1 MNTNLIAGHL
11 QYLRKRHHYTQEDLA
26 KRLHLSRQAVSKWE
40 TGATIPDLEILLQL
54 SSLYDISINDILEP
68 DIQPRMI
75 TDFEQL
81 SAIPEKELEES
92 LRLFDEKALVTALMG
107 ASPGINDLC
116 EKLFPA
122 IAFEKIRNDIGRI
135 RIEEVEKRQKE
146 IISMINLRELER
158 RGEELLFAVPCSL
171 LLLIEFHRNCIFP
184 LFMASLSNEKETR
197 LSRVTES

>member
-1 MNTNLIAGHL
+1 M
-11 QYLRKRHHYTQEDLA
+11 
-26 KRLHLSRQAVSKWE
+26 
-40 TGATIPDLEILLQL
+40 

-68 DIQPRMI
+68 DIQPRKI

-81 SAIPEKELEES
+81 STIPEKELEES

-158 RGEELLFAVPCSL
+158 RG
-171 LLLIEFHRNCIFP
+171 
-184 LFMASLSNEKETR
+184 
-197 LSRVTES
+197 

>member
-54 SSLYDISINDILEP
+54 SSLYDVSINDILEP

-107 ASPGINDLC
+107 ASPELNGLC
-116 EKLFPA
+116 EKMFPD
-122 IAFEKIRNDIGRI
+122 IDFEKIRNKIGRI
-135 RIEEVEKRQKE
+135 RIEAVQAAQDQ
-146 IISMINLRELER
+146 IVSMINLQALDRI
-158 RGEELLFAVPCSL
+158 G
-171 LLLIEFHRNCIFP
+171 
-184 LFMASLSNEKETR
+184 
-197 LSRVTES
+197 

>member
-1 MNTNLIAGHL
+1 MSISERLHE
-11 QYLRKRHHYTQEDLA
+11 LRKQAGYSQEQVAEMLEI
-26 KRLHLSRQAVSKWE
+26 SRQAVSKWE

-81 SAIPEKELEES
+81 SVIPEKELEES

-146 IISMINLRELER
+146 IISMINLRELEK
-158 RGEELLFAVPCSL
+158 RG
-171 LLLIEFHRNCIFP
+171 
-184 LFMASLSNEKETR
+184 
-197 LSRVTES
+197 

>member
-1 MNTNLIAGHL
+1 MLYNRDNVVQGREGSEVKMNTNLIAGHL
-11 QYLRKRHHYTQEDLA
+11 QYLRKKHHYTQEDLA

-68 DIQPRMI
+68 DIQPRTI

-81 SAIPEKELEES
+81 AVIPEKELEES

-158 RGEELLFAVPCSL
+158 RG
-171 LLLIEFHRNCIFP
+171 
-184 LFMASLSNEKETR
+184 
-197 LSRVTES
+197 

>member
-1 MNTNLIAGHL
+1 MNTNLVAGHL

-68 DIQPRMI
+68 DIQPRKI

-81 SAIPEKELEES
+81 STIPEKELEES

-158 RGEELLFAVPCSL
+158 RGYELLFEVPCIL
-171 LLLIEFHRNCIFP
+171 LQRREFHRNCIFL
-184 LFMASLSNEKETR
+184 LFMASLK
-197 LSRVTES
+197 